1 MEIKFLTKNQV
12 AERFSVTNRTV
23 DNWCRSGFL
32 APPVKL
38 GDSMQS
44 RVRWSVEAVERFEQ
58 RLLGVVVNVKNSV

>member
-1 MEIKFLTKNQV
+1 MTIKFLTKNQV

-32 APPVKL
+32 PPPVKL

-44 RVRWSVEAVERFEQ
+44 RVRWTAEAIERLEQ
-58 RLLGVVVNVKNSV
+58 RLLGVVVNGKNSA